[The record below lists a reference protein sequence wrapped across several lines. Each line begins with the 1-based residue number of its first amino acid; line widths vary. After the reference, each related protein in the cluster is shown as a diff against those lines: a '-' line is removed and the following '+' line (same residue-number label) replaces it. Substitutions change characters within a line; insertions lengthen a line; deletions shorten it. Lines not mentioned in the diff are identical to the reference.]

1 MKKLLLILA
10 FCSSI
15 FAADAT
21 MSIVN
26 EGVNLPKI
34 VVQDASNLA
43 NSEFGNKFFKL
54 MVGDL
59 KVGATFEVSD
69 EYLQSSYDA
78 GASDNL
84 GSSGAALIVRY
95 AVSDKSSPMSL
106 KVKVLEANSG
116 RVMYEKSFT
125 LSNAEKYPF
134 LAHMAVS
141 EIVKQLGY
149 SNVDWMKEMI
159 LLSRY
164 TSTRESEIMVA
175 DYTLTYQQV
184 VLRGGLNIFPKWA
197 SAAQNEFYY
206 TYYVN
211 KNTPA
216 IYKFN
221 LSNGSK
227 SKIFTG
233 HGMTIASD
241 VSADGR
247 KLLITNAPKDQP
259 DIYLYDIASGSAKQI
274 TDYAGIDVNGNF
286 IDGDSRVAFVS
297 DRLGYPNVFA
307 TSING
312 GNVQQ
317 LVYHGKNNNSIST
330 NGNYVTYSS
339 RDGGGGFNIYL
350 ISTQT
355 DMIRQ
360 LTASGKNMFPRF
372 SSDGGSIMFIKQ
384 DGSGS
389 SVGIIRVNENKS
401 FQFPLRVGK
410 IQSVDW

>member
-1 MKKLLLILA
+1 MKNLMLIFA
-10 FCSSI
+10 FCMAV

-21 MSIVN
+21 TTITN
-26 EGVNLPKI
+26 EGVSLPRI
-34 VVQDASNLA
+34 VVQNASNLSNA
-43 NSEFGNKFFKL
+43 EFNNKFFKL

-59 KVGATFEVSD
+59 KVGATFDVSD
-69 EYLQSSYDA
+69 EYLVSDYNGDA
-78 GASDNL
+78 NSNL
-84 GSSGAALIVRY
+84 GELGAALIVRY
-95 AVSDKSSPMSL
+95 AVSDKTSPMNL
-106 KVKVLEANSG
+106 KAKVIEAGTG
-116 RVMYEKSFT
+116 RVMYEKSFS

-141 EIVKQLGY
+141 EIVKELGY
-149 SNVDWMKEMI
+149 SDVDWMKEMI

-164 TSTRESEIMVA
+164 TSTKESEIMVA
-175 DYTLTYQQV
+175 DYTLTYQKV

-211 KNTPA
+211 QNTPA
-216 IYKFN
+216 IYKYN

-233 HGMTIASD
+233 KGMTIVGD
-241 VSADGR
+241 VSSDGR

-259 DIYLYDIASGSAKQI
+259 DIYLYDIGSGSAKQI
-274 TDYAGIDVNGNF
+274 TDYPGIDVNGNF

-297 DRLGYPNVFA
+297 DRLGYPNIFA

-312 GNVQQ
+312 GNVTQM
-317 LVYHGKNNNSIST
+317 VYHGKNNNSIST
-330 NGNYVTYSS
+330 NGNYIVYSS
-339 RDGGGGFNIYL
+339 RDGSGSFNIYM

-360 LTASGKNMFPRF
+360 LTSGGKNMFPRF
-372 SSDGGSIMFIKQ
+372 SSDGGSVMYIKQ
-384 DGSGS
+384 AGGGS

-401 FQFPLRVGK
+401 FQFPLKIGQ